1 MKNWKQFKTDLPF
14 VENILL
20 GRTVLMGDRKARI
33 VSVVSVGETSRYD
46 FVYSV
51 KFQDGVK
58 VEMHDSQI
66 RPFLEEHGAGEEAT
80 DELDDTYREGTP
92 GEELDEGKIDAL
104 WQKFLKKIKMR
115 EFDRSERARKKEQ
128 HKKNVKYNKMVGIPV
143 TASTEHDEEST
154 ISEDSPANAVGGGMS
169 PHFGGEGGV
178 QGTDAHL
185 GKKKKRK
192 KFAGEEV
199 FELNSDEYH
208 QCMNGRKKFERW
220 SRKMNMEDIDNQ
232 EIRSF
237 AHKNPGSA
245 IIIQDKT
252 TGIMAYLKHGDKK

>member
-1 MKNWKQFKTDLPF
+1 M
-14 VENILL
+14 ESC
-20 GRTVLMGDRKARI
+20 
-33 VSVVSVGETSRYD
+33 VSI
-46 FVYSV
+46 
-51 KFQDGVK
+51 
-58 VEMHDSQI
+58 MHDVDKAYI
-66 RPFLEEHGAGEEAT
+66 AG
-80 DELDDTYREGTP
+80 L
-92 GEELDEGKIDAL
+92 
-104 WQKFLKKIKMR
+104 
-115 EFDRSERARKKEQ
+115 FD
-128 HKKNVKYNKMVGIPV
+128 
-143 TASTEHDEEST
+143 
-154 ISEDSPANAVGGGMS
+154 
-169 PHFGGEGGV
+169 GEGSIYFKRGIEK
-178 QGTDAHL
+178 
-185 GKKKKRK
+185 KKKKRK